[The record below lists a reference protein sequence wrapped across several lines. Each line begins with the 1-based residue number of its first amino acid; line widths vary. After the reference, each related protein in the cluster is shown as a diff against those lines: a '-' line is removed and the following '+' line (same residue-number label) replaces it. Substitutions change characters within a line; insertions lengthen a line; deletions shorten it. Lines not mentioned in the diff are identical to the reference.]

1 MQSVAELS
9 VTRRPLSLDLPV
21 VSDLTLF
28 AAAAAAAAAAHAA
41 ADSVST
47 PPPAAAP
54 DCKKVEQPSSDSKR
68 VLLSSY
74 DVT

>member
-28 AAAAAAAAAAHAA
+28 AAAAAAAHAA